1 MIDGATQQHFAHAQA
16 VAAFDRERVGQQ
28 RVRAAVEAVVA
39 GQHSAAR
46 VEQCEHR
53 VGLGAESLGGDIEH
67 QSLARLRVEVELV
80 HGAAFVVHAPEGGR
94 QRFDSMNPVRAGQI
108 NLRQIVHVQ
117 FDSGALAVRA
127 DRRKLVSAA
136 GQIVRRRHDDPNF
149 TGSGFNIF
157 RQFRLDSGVV

>member
-1 MIDGATQQHFAHAQA
+1 MICGRGQQHFAHAQA
-16 VAAFDRERVGQQ
+16 AAVFGRERVGQQ

-39 GQHSAAR
+39 GEYPPPPVQ
-46 VEQCEHR
+46 QCEHR
-53 VGLGAESLGGDIEH
+53 VGLGAKSPGGDIEH
-67 QSLARLRVEVELV
+67 QCLARLRVEVELV
-80 HGAAFVVHAPEGGR
+80 HGTAFFMHAPEGGR
-94 QRFDSMNPVRAGQI
+94 QCLDGMNRVRAGEV

-117 FDSGALAVRA
+117 FDSGALADRA

-157 RQFRLDSGVV
+157 R